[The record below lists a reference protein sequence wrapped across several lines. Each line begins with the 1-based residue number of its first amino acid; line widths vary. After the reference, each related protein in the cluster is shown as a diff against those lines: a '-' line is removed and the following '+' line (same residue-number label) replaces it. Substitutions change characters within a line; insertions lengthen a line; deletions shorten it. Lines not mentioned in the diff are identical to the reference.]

1 MAFLHQLTHVKM
13 SFDFLLGNLEKI
25 RVLQIRSRAYD
36 SPIASSDGVS
46 GNLNDANLDSNFWP
60 SDYRSECSKTELQ

>member
-1 MAFLHQLTHVKM
+1 MEFLHQLTHVKM

-25 RVLQIRSRAYD
+25 RVLQTRSRAYD

-46 GNLNDANLDSNFWP
+46 GNPNDTNQDSN
-60 SDYRSECSKTELQ
+60 L